1 MPDGPNSTAPGTPPP
16 AQSGAATKPAPPE
29 KFDRSDS
36 GLPRIV
42 PAIIG
47 VAVVALIAGFFIMH
61 RPKPTASGE
70 IVKVV
75 GADQSDNVVVAVQI
89 KFTILNDQRLWV
101 RSISSELETT
111 DGKKYPDSSIPGSDM
126 DRYIQAFPAL
136 AEAKAPPLR
145 EDLKIPGGSPFTG
158 MAVFAYPVKKSDFD
172 ARKSL
177 TLKIGF
183 YDRPP
188 LVLKQ

>member
-1 MPDGPNSTAPGTPPP
+1 
-16 AQSGAATKPAPPE
+16 
-29 KFDRSDS
+29 
-36 GLPRIV
+36 
-42 PAIIG
+42 
-47 VAVVALIAGFFIMH
+47 
-61 RPKPTASGE
+61 
-70 IVKVV
+70 
-75 GADQSDNVVVAVQI
+75 VVAVQI
-89 KFTILNDQRLWV
+89 KFTVLNDQQLWV

-111 DGKKYPDSSIPGSDM
+111 DGKKYPDSSIPGSDV

-145 EDLKIPGGSPFTG
+145 EDLKIQGGTPFTG
-158 MAVFAYPVKKSDFD
+158 MAVFAYPVKKADFD

-177 TLKIGF
+177 TVKIGF